1 MRIGGE
7 IAPRPGDSKNFRLFD
22 EPGHVTSPNICRAGR
37 AKSIVRAE
45 RVCEKRDRRK
55 QSPFGGG
62 MKLILEREASALR
75 KSSII
80 HGRVGFRLRRGF
92 STCVRF
98 VGGEQT
104 GEGHPVRAW
113 VIRGKIFRDAL
124 RRKNSRWILDVTT
137 TREERRARKSGL
149 KVGLV
154 GLGQFFGNEIKRSK
168 STLLNWKGERSR
180 FRKI

>member
-62 MKLILEREASALR
+62 DEINFREGSERPS
-75 KSSII
+75 
-80 HGRVGFRLRRGF
+80 
-92 STCVRF
+92 
-98 VGGEQT
+98 
-104 GEGHPVRAW
+104 
-113 VIRGKIFRDAL
+113 KI
-124 RRKNSRWILDVTT
+124 VHY
-137 TREERRARKSGL
+137 TRE
-149 KVGLV
+149 
-154 GLGQFFGNEIKRSK
+154 
-168 STLLNWKGERSR
+168 SR
-180 FRKI
+180 F

>member
-55 QSPFGGG
+55 QSPFGGEG

-104 GEGHPVRAW
+104 GEGHPVRNQGEDFSRRVAS
-113 VIRGKIFRDAL
+113 KKFAL
-124 RRKNSRWILDVTT
+124 DPGSDDNEGREKNSKVWVKSWPRWFRPI
-137 TREERRARKSGL
+137 
-149 KVGLV
+149 
-154 GLGQFFGNEIKRSK
+154 FWKR
-168 STLLNWKGERSR
+168 N
-180 FRKI
+180 